1 MKSQYVITPQGESG
15 PVGTVRVYPQ
25 ASPAVPAHS
34 AASNGAG
41 SAVLGWLVRDRSDR
55 QIERMMPLL
64 APVIFKGMAR
74 AFKPQLSRGFSGEIQ
89 YELRSNGKSRKW
101 VVQIADGKAVAKR
114 GSAANPSV
122 TLRMSEPTFAR
133 ISAGMIPSMAAML
146 EGKVEAEGDLN
157 LLARLG
163 EMFGGPSGF

>member
-1 MKSQYVITPQGESG
+1 
-15 PVGTVRVYPQ
+15 
-25 ASPAVPAHS
+25 
-34 AASNGAG
+34 
-41 SAVLGWLVRDRSDR
+41 
-55 QIERMMPLL
+55 
-64 APVIFKGMAR
+64 
-74 AFKPQLSRGFSGEIQ
+74 
-89 YELRSNGKSRKW
+89 
-101 VVQIADGKAVAKR
+101 R